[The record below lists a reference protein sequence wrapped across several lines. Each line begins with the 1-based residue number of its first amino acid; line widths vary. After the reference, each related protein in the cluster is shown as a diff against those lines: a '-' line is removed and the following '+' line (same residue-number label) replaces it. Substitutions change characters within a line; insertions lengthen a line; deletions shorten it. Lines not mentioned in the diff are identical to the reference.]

1 MKGKEMFSMG
11 KSVPKHVAIMMDGNG
26 RWGKQ
31 RGLTRSEGHYAG
43 AKTMEKIIDTSI
55 DLGIEVLTLYAF
67 SSENWSRPMEEVNYL
82 MHLPVKFFKQ
92 KLPEFQRRNI
102 VVRISGNLEALPTRT
117 KTALKNAVNETS
129 DNTGLIVN
137 FAFNYGGRDDILQ
150 AVRHIVKELQ
160 DEKMDLTQLNE
171 QVLQQCLYTKE
182 LPDPELVIRT
192 GGEKRMS
199 NFLLWQSS
207 SAELYFTDVFFPD
220 FDGPLL
226 EKAVRFYQE
235 KNSELIV

>member
-1 MKGKEMFSMG
+1 MENC
-11 KSVPKHVAIMMDGNG
+11 VPKHVAIMMDGNG

-43 AKTMEKIIDTSI
+43 AKAMEKVIDASI
-55 DLGIEVLTLYAF
+55 EMGIGALTLYAF
-67 SSENWSRPMEEVNYL
+67 SSENWSRPLEEVNYL

-102 VVRISGNLEALPTRT
+102 VVRISGNLDALPKRT
-117 KTALKNAVNETS
+117 KTALMEAVYETEN
-129 DNTGLIVN
+129 NTGLIVN
-137 FAFNYGGRDDILQ
+137 FAFNYGGRGDILQ
-150 AVRHIVKELQ
+150 AVRQILQKLQ
-160 DEKMDLTQLNE
+160 DEELNFTQVNE
-171 QVLQQCLYTKE
+171 QVIQQCLYTKG

-207 SAELYFTDVFFPD
+207 NAQLYFTDTYFPD
-220 FDGPLL
+220 FNGALL
-226 EKAVRFYQE
+226 EKAVRFYQGKQTE
-235 KNSELIV
+235 VFV